1 MGKRLFI
8 SYVFFKILGLG
19 FFLFLFVGKATLLE
33 ILLSALFFFWILL
46 KYSHGYFT
54 GVGFVIDK
62 FSFLLLVLSVWLLLL
77 LLFIAV
83 KYKKASFRFFKY
95 KGVIV
100 VIFRCVFL
108 TFLFKD
114 MLGFYMFFELR
125 LIPLIFLI
133 MGWGYQ
139 VERIQ
144 ASFYL
149 FIYTVVGS
157 FPLLFAILF
166 YFQVSNIVW
175 FSLGFNI
182 KTTEGRGV
190 HTYIFF
196 WVVVSFLIKLPLY
209 GLHLWLPKAHVE
221 APVSGSMVLAA
232 ILLKLGAYGFY
243 RFLFLFRLFVMWFH
257 WLVVFLVWGALL
269 RRFVA
274 LRQAD
279 IKSLIA
285 YSSVGHMGIM
295 LGGIAILSSVSL
307 KGTLLI
313 ILGHGFCSSAL
324 FFIVN
329 FFYERSHTRQI
340 VLLRGQINF
349 FLQVSYWWFL
359 FLIVNFS
366 APPFITLLGESLILM
381 QITQLRMFFATIG
394 LFVSFFVAVFC
405 IYLFS
410 SISHGKISRVLGAV
424 AENKT
429 VYVVLY
435 THFFPLLVLVLKSE
449 VLN

>member
-8 SYVFFKILGLG
+8 LNSVFKILGLRL
-19 FFLFLFVGKATLLE
+19 FIFLFVGRATLFE
-33 ILLSALFFFWILL
+33 ILLPALFLFWLL
-46 KYSHGYFT
+46 FKFSHCYFT
-54 GVGFVIDK
+54 GVGFVVDK
-62 FSFLLLVLSVWLLLL
+62 FSFLLLILSIWLLLL
-77 LLFIAV
+77 LLFVAV
-83 KYKKASFRFFKY
+83 KYKKSNLSFFKY
-95 KGVIV
+95 KAVLL
-100 VIFRCVFL
+100 VIFRCIFL

-114 MLGFYMFFELR
+114 ILGFYIFFELR

-166 YFQVSNIVW
+166 YFQVSNVIW
-175 FSLGFNI
+175 FSLSFNM
-182 KTTEGRGV
+182 KTTEGRAI
-190 HTYIFF
+190 HIYIFF
-196 WVVVSFLIKLPLY
+196 WVVMRFLVKLPLY

-221 APVSGSMVLAA
+221 APVSGSIVLAA

-243 RFLFLFRLFVMWFH
+243 RFLFLFRLFVGWFH
-257 WLVVFLVWGALL
+257 WLVIFLIYGALI
-269 RRFVA
+269 RRLVA
-274 LRQAD
+274 IRQAD

-285 YSSVGHMGIM
+285 YSSVGHMGVM
-295 LGGIAILSSVSL
+295 LGGFAILSSVSL
-307 KGTLLI
+307 KGAFLI

-340 VLLRGQINF
+340 ILLRGQINF
-349 FLQVSYWWFL
+349 FLQIRYWWFL

-366 APPFITLLGESLILM
+366 VPPFMTLLGESLILL
-381 QITQLRMFFATIG
+381 QITHLSLVFISLG
-394 LFVSFFVAVFC
+394 LFVRFFVAVFC

-410 SISHGKISRVLGAV
+410 STRHGKISGRLGVV

-429 VYVVLY
+429 VYIVLY
-435 THFFPLLVLVLKSE
+435 LHLFPLLALVLKLE
-449 VLN
+449 VLR